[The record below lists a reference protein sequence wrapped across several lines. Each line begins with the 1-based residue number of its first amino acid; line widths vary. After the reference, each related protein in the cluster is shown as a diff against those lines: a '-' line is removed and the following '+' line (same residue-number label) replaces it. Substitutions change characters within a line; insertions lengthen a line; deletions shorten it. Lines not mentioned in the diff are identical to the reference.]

1 MVNSLKNESNV
12 KIKRRENIFTSAAVL
27 TIISF
32 LIKGEGMIFR
42 SYLSA
47 RIGTEGMGLYQLIMS
62 VYSLFATFATS
73 GFTVAVSRLVSEK
86 LNTYSE
92 KEGEATGRRILSM
105 GICIAISISLLASIL
120 LMSFSPIIA
129 KYILKDYRTSK
140 PLFILGF
147 SMVFMAVSACLK
159 GYLLG
164 TGQIYKP
171 SLVSLFEQT
180 VKISVTVFFFK
191 AFLYGEQSL
200 ESFCIGIVS
209 GLTLGEFSSFVL
221 LIIMYFF
228 GKPKTPSV
236 LPVESKKQSLIS
248 VGKVTLPI
256 AGSAYT
262 SNLLHTVES
271 ILIPAML
278 EISMGSKSDALSVFG
293 VIRGMAIPALFF
305 PFSFLSAVVSV
316 AIPQISGTCKKEERN
331 LKIHKIMKT
340 VTVYSIPAGSIFFF
354 FAEDIAMLLYG
365 NVESAYAIKTLAIVT
380 PFMYIET
387 VSDGLLK
394 SIGEE
399 GRVFKYGLYNSAL
412 RLFSILLFMR
422 STGEMGYIA
431 LLIISNT
438 FSFLL
443 CFGRLKKVSG
453 MKSDLMKEFI
463 FPTIVS
469 FSQCFAISFIFSNQ
483 VSQRWGIFKVVL
495 SMILYIPIALVSLSP
510 TGNEK
515 DEA

>member
-1 MVNSLKNESNV
+1 MVKTEKIHKNEKGKV
-12 KIKRRENIFTSAAVL
+12 HKNIFAVSAVL
-27 TIISF
+27 TVISF
-32 LIKGEGMIFR
+32 LIKGEGMLFR

-47 RIGTEGMGLYQLIMS
+47 RIGSEGMGLYQLIMS

-73 GFTVAVSRLVSEK
+73 GFTVAISRLVSEK
-86 LNTYSE
+86 QNLYGD
-92 KEGEATGRRILSM
+92 KEGLSTGRRILNM
-105 GICIAISISLLASIL
+105 GICIALCMSILASVA
-120 LMSFSPIIA
+120 LMGFSPFIS
-129 KYILKDYRTSK
+129 KYILKDHRTAS

-180 VKISVTVFFFK
+180 VKITVIVFFFK
-191 AFLYGEQSL
+191 TFLSGEQNL
-200 ESFCIGIVS
+200 ETFCIGIVT

-221 LIIMYFF
+221 LIFMYAF
-228 GKPKTPSV
+228 GKRKEIPV
-236 LPVESKKQSLIS
+236 LPAETRRQSIVS

-293 VIRGMAIPALFF
+293 IIRGMAIPALFF

-316 AIPQISGTCKKEERN
+316 AIPEISGTTDKKQRN
-331 LKIHKIMKT
+331 EKIHRIMKT
-340 VTVYSIPAGSIFFF
+340 VMVYSVPAGSIFFF
-354 FAEDIAMLLYG
+354 FSKDIALLLYG
-365 NVESAYAIKTLAIVT
+365 NADSAYAIRILATVT

-399 GRVFKYGLYNSAL
+399 SRVFRYGLYNSAL
-412 RLFSILLFMR
+412 RLISILLFMR

-443 CFGRLKKVSG
+443 CYGRLKKVSG
-453 MKSDLMKEFI
+453 MRLSIMREFI
-463 FPTIVS
+463 FPTLCT
-469 FSQCFAISFIFSNQ
+469 FAQCFAISFMFSDQ
-483 VSQRWGIFKVVL
+483 SGARWGIFKIVL
-495 SMILYIPIALVSLSP
+495 SALLYVPIAFYVLYSKGS
-510 TGNEK
+510 K
-515 DEA
+515 QK

>member
-1 MVNSLKNESNV
+1 MVNQAKTIRKEKLKNHS
-12 KIKRRENIFTSAAVL
+12 NIFASAATL
-27 TIISF
+27 TLISF
-32 LIKGEGMIFR
+32 LIKGEGMVFR

-47 RIGTEGMGLYQLIMS
+47 RIGSEGMGLYQLIMS

-73 GFTVAVSRLVSEK
+73 GFTVAISRLVSEK
-86 LNTYSE
+86 RNIYPE
-92 KEGEATGRRILSM
+92 KEGDSTSRRILSM
-105 GICIAISISLLASIL
+105 GIFIALCVSILASAL
-120 LMSFSPIIA
+120 LITFSPFIA
-129 KYILKDYRTSK
+129 KYILKDYRTAK

-180 VKISVTVFFFK
+180 VKISVIVFFFK
-191 AFLYGEQSL
+191 TFLNGNQTL

-209 GLTLGEFSSFVL
+209 GLTLGEFSSFLL
-221 LIIMYFF
+221 LIIMYAF
-228 GKPKTPSV
+228 GRSKDTPV
-236 LPVESKKQSLIS
+236 LPVESKKQSLYS
-248 VGKVTLPI
+248 VFRVTVPI

-293 VIRGMAIPALFF
+293 IIRGMAIPALFF

-316 AIPQISGTCKKEERN
+316 AIPQISGTINQNERN
-331 LKIHKIMKT
+331 KKIHKIMKT

-354 FAEDIAMLLYG
+354 FSKEISLLLYG
-365 NVESAYAIKTLAIVT
+365 SNDSASAIKILATVT

-399 GRVFKYGLYNSAL
+399 SRVFRYGLYNSAL
-412 RLFSILLFMR
+412 RLVSILLFMR
-422 STGEMGYIA
+422 STGEIGYIL
-431 LLIISNT
+431 LLIVSNT

-443 CFGRLKKVSG
+443 CYGRLKKVSG
-453 MKSDLMKEFI
+453 MHLSLIKEFI
-463 FPTIVS
+463 FPAVLT
-469 FSQCFAISFIFSNQ
+469 FSQCFFVSFIFEGQ
-483 VSQRWGIFKVVL
+483 YGARWGILKILL
-495 SMILYIPIALVSLSP
+495 SIAVYIPVAIFVLYSSKDNQ
-510 TGNEK
+510 NES
-515 DEA
+515 

>member
-1 MVNSLKNESNV
+1 MVNSTELSKESKV
-12 KIKRRENIFTSAAVL
+12 KKQNNIFASAAVL
-27 TIISF
+27 TVISF
-32 LIKGEGMIFR
+32 LIKGEGMLFR

-47 RIGTEGMGLYQLIMS
+47 RIGSEGMGLYQLIMS

-73 GFTVAVSRLVSEK
+73 GFTVAVSRLVAEK
-86 LNTYSE
+86 RNLYSD

-105 GICIAISISLLASIL
+105 GICIALCISLLASVL
-120 LMSFSPIIA
+120 LMGLSPFLA
-129 KYILKDYRTSK
+129 KFVLKDYRTSK

-171 SLVSLFEQT
+171 SMVSLFEQT

-191 AFLYGEQSL
+191 TFLLGEQNL
-200 ESFCIGIVS
+200 ESFCIGIVT
-209 GLTLGEFSSFVL
+209 GLTLGEFSSFL
-221 LIIMYFF
+221 LLTFMYAF
-228 GKPKTPSV
+228 GKGKDTPV
-236 LPVESKKQSLIS
+236 LPMETRKNSLLS

-293 VIRGMAIPALFF
+293 IIRGMAIPALFF

-316 AIPQISGTCKKEERN
+316 AIPQISGTTDKHERDS
-331 LKIHKIMKT
+331 KIQKIMKT

-354 FAEDIAMLLYG
+354 FSKDISLLLYG
-365 NVESAYAIKTLAIVT
+365 SSESAYAIKILATVT

-399 GRVFKYGLYNSAL
+399 SRVFRYGLYNSAL
-412 RLFSILLFMR
+412 RLISILLFMR
-422 STGEMGYIA
+422 STGEIGYII
-431 LLIISNT
+431 LLIVSNT

-443 CFGRLKKVSG
+443 CYGRLKKVSG
-453 MKSDLMKEFI
+453 MKLNFI
-463 FPTIVS
+463 REYVFPTTVT
-469 FSQCFAISFIFSNQ
+469 FSQCFAISFILNEQTSARF
-483 VSQRWGIFKVVL
+483 GIIKIVL
-495 SMILYIPIALVSLSP
+495 SIIAYIPIAIFALSNSK
-510 TGNEK
+510 GK
-515 DEA
+515 LK

>member
-1 MVNSLKNESNV
+1 MVNSLKNSHDT
-12 KIKRRENIFTSAAVL
+12 KSKRRENIFASAAVL
-27 TIISF
+27 TVISF

-47 RIGTEGMGLYQLIMS
+47 RIGSEGMGLYQLIMS

-86 LNTYSE
+86 RNVYSE
-92 KEGEATGRRILSM
+92 KEGDATGRRILSM
-105 GICIAISISLLASIL
+105 GICIAVSVSLFASIL
-120 LMSFSPIIA
+120 LMGFSPFIA
-129 KYILKDYRTSK
+129 KHVLKDYRTAK

-171 SLVSLFEQT
+171 SAVSLFEQT

-191 AFLYGEQSL
+191 TFLMGEQSL
-200 ESFCIGIVS
+200 ERFCIGIVF

-221 LIIMYFF
+221 LVFMYFF
-228 GKPKTPSV
+228 GKSKEASV
-236 LPVESKKQSLIS
+236 LPMESRRQSLYS
-248 VGKVTLPI
+248 VGRVTLPI

-293 VIRGMAIPALFF
+293 IIRGMAIPALFF

-316 AIPQISGTCKKEERN
+316 AIPQISGTTEKEERN
-331 LKIHKIMKT
+331 SKIHKIMKT

-354 FAEDIAMLLYG
+354 FSKDIAQLLYG
-365 NVESAYAIKTLAIVT
+365 STESAYAIKILATVT

-399 GRVFKYGLYNSAL
+399 SKVFKYGLYNSTL
-412 RLFSILLFMR
+412 RLLSILLFMR
-422 STGEMGYIA
+422 STGEIGYIV

-443 CFGRLKKVSG
+443 CYGRLKKVSG
-453 MKSDLMKEFI
+453 MKPELIKEFI
-463 FPTIVS
+463 FPTIFT
-469 FSQCFAISFIFSNQ
+469 FSQCFAVAFLFE
-483 VSQRWGIFKVVL
+483 SQTSARWGLFKIIISIFA
-495 SMILYIPIALVSLSP
+495 YIPVALFALSD
-510 TGNEK
+510 K
-515 DEA
+515 RRD

>member
-1 MVNSLKNESNV
+1 LV
-12 KIKRRENIFTSAAVL
+12 KTQKIQTKGKTHKNIFAVSALL

-32 LIKGEGMIFR
+32 LIKGEGMLFR

-47 RIGTEGMGLYQLIMS
+47 RIGAEGMGLYQLIMS
-62 VYSLFATFATS
+62 VYSLFAAFATS
-73 GFTVAVSRLVSEK
+73 GFTVAISRLVSEK
-86 LNTYSE
+86 YTIYGE
-92 KEGEATGRRILSM
+92 KEGASTGRRILGM
-105 GICIAISISLLASIL
+105 GVCIALCVSIIASFIL
-120 LMSFSPIIA
+120 MVFSPFIA
-129 KYILKDYRTSK
+129 EHVLKDNRTAK

-180 VKISVTVFFFK
+180 VKITVIVFFFRT
-191 AFLYGEQSL
+191 FLSGVQNL
-200 ESFCIGIVS
+200 ETFCIGIVT
-209 GLTLGEFSSFVL
+209 GLTLGEFSSFL
-221 LIIMYFF
+221 LLVIMYYF
-228 GKPKTPSV
+228 GKRKEVYV
-236 LPVESKKQSLIS
+236 LPAETKRQSIIS

-278 EISMGSKSDALSVFG
+278 ELSMGSKSDALSVFG
-293 VIRGMAIPALFF
+293 IIRGMAIPALFF

-316 AIPQISGTCKKEERN
+316 AIPEISGTKDKATRDE
-331 LKIHKIMKT
+331 KIHRIMKT

-354 FAEDIAMLLYG
+354 FSEDIARLLYG
-365 NVESAYAIKTLAIVT
+365 SAESADAIRILATVT

-399 GRVFKYGLYNSAL
+399 SRVFRYGLYNSAL
-412 RLFSILLFMR
+412 RLISILLFMR

-443 CFGRLKKVSG
+443 CYGRLKRVSG
-453 MKSDLMKEFI
+453 MKLSLLGEFI
-463 FPTIVS
+463 FPALCTFGES
-469 FSQCFAISFIFSNQ
+469 FAISVLFGHLS
-483 VSQRWGIFKVVL
+483 SARWGIMKIVMSICLYVPVALWVL
-495 SMILYIPIALVSLSP
+495 YS
-510 TGNEK
+510 GKERK
-515 DEA
+515 K